1 MQRKVNPNQI
11 LRQENYQSPVGGLTG
26 KMKMPRNERTSKRVA
41 KIASKLL
48 RDPNTPKKVKSV
60 AGSVLT
66 QAPDRKKTRS
76 RKIK

>member
-1 MQRKVNPNQI
+1 MQRKVNLNQI
-11 LRQENYQSPVGGLTG
+11 LRQENYQLPFRGLTG
-26 KMKMPRNERTSKRVA
+26 ELKMAGNERTSKRVA

-76 RKIK
+76 RKTK